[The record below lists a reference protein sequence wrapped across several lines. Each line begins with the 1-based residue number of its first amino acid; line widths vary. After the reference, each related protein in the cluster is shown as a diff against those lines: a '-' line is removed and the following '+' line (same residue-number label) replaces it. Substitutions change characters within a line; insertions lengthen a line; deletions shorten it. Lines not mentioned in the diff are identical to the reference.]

1 MFGIQSF
8 AGTIGTFAN
17 MMKLQNRW
25 ETKQEKGKYTE
36 KSSLEEKDPL
46 IRQLDEMR
54 KQRQENSP
62 KETIRTKMSIGKKL
76 TREEMEYLKREDP
89 ATYQKA
95 KEIQDTQK
103 GYENALKSCKTKE
116 DVQRLKATRM
126 GATLTKVNAI
136 SNNPNIPEGQKMALL
151 LHENAKVKAML
162 KAEQA
167 FIESGRYGQL
177 PTDAEQKEAMK
188 QAAEALREEKTQEP
202 ETDQTVEETDDSSAP
217 RPDGETTGQTEGT
230 GTVPEE
236 EKAEKKPLK
245 DSSRHISGSDHPAA
259 GISNPASQKKAPDH
273 HKARAAYTK
282 TAVETSQETTPAKTP
297 QRRKISRK
305 V

>member
-177 PTDAEQKEAMK
+177 PTDAEQKEALK
-188 QAAEALREEKTQEP
+188 QAAEALREEKTQGP
-202 ETDQTVEETDDSSAP
+202 ETDQTLA
-217 RPDGETTGQTEGT
+217 
-230 GTVPEE
+230 
-236 EKAEKKPLK
+236 
-245 DSSRHISGSDHPAA
+245 
-259 GISNPASQKKAPDH
+259 
-273 HKARAAYTK
+273 
-282 TAVETSQETTPAKTP
+282 
-297 QRRKISRK
+297 
-305 V
+305 